1 MFEEVRV
8 KKVFYYLGNE
18 GVKVGGG
25 YVYSVIKIYLMVMI
39 IFIISIY
46 WDIDLFLKYRMKC

>member
-46 WDIDLFLKYRMKC
+46 WDIDLFLKY